1 MKNEII
7 YSYFTD
13 DDFLKI
19 TNAIKEAEK
28 STAGEIR
35 VSIKEKVPLRLLGK
49 NIREIA
55 EREFYKLKMEN
66 TRDRTG
72 ILLLLILEQRSFYI
86 LADKG
91 IHEKVGQEVWDS
103 VRDKIQ
109 EDFRRGRFT
118 EGIIKGVKT
127 VGEILAEHFPIKP
140 DDTNEL
146 TNEVAL

>member
-1 MKNEII
+1 MKNKII

-19 TNAIKEAEK
+19 SNAIKEAEK

-35 VSIKEKVPLRLLGK
+35 VSIKEKVPLGFGTTD
-49 NIREIA
+49 IRKIA
-55 EREFYKLKMEN
+55 EKEFYKLKMNE
-66 TRDRTG
+66 TRDATG

-86 LADKG
+86 LADSG
-91 IHEKVGQEVWDS
+91 IHEKVGQTVWDN

-109 EDFRRGRFT
+109 EDFRKGKFT

-127 VGEILAEHFPIKP
+127 VGEILAKHFPIKP

-146 TNEVAL
+146 SNEVAL